1 MVHMIGH
8 DHEWTE
14 SVMAKL
20 DAALHGIADGLGDF
34 IRAQKLRPTSSRVQ
48 LSVEPH
54 KCLAPRRPCAA
65 AGSGRGS
72 DYHADARSGK
82 ASRRCASMHQQSAI
96 ERAKLS
102 AEVR

>member
-1 MVHMIGH
+1 MIGH

-34 IRAQKLRPTSSRVQ
+34 ILAQKTEAHI
-48 LSVEPH
+48 EPSPVVGRATQM
-54 KCLAPRRPCAA
+54 LGPRRPCAA

-72 DYHADARSGK
+72 DYHADARSEELAVVGIHL
-82 ASRRCASMHQQSAI
+82 R
-96 ERAKLS
+96 
-102 AEVR
+102 